1 MGKPAK
7 KRKHRRRRSA
17 NRPSRP
23 APGPSAYAEGL
34 KTVLEM
40 ADDLIPCSDPDT
52 LYRRAVELAREIDG
66 KCLVFTF
73 SNHPLSVVAPQALPP
88 DVEAALSPEIRRD
101 MAAVVQGLGLGPNAG
116 FDDVINAL
124 RARSGVLT
132 ETEAALLFLDEWR
145 RQYGK
150 K

>member
-1 MGKPAK
+1 MGALLDFVEQ
-7 KRKHRRRRSA
+7 RL
-17 NRPSRP
+17 
-23 APGPSAYAEGL
+23 GPWP
-34 KTVLEM
+34 LELESSGGM
-40 ADDLIPCSDPDT
+40 
-52 LYRRAVELAREIDG
+52 
-66 KCLVFTF
+66 
-73 SNHPLSVVAPQALPP
+73 PP

-145 RQYGK
+145 RQYLK

>member
-1 MGKPAK
+1 
-7 KRKHRRRRSA
+7 
-17 NRPSRP
+17 
-23 APGPSAYAEGL
+23 
-34 KTVLEM
+34 M
-40 ADDLIPCSDPDT
+40 AAGT
-52 LYRRAVELAREIDG
+52 G
-66 KCLVFTF
+66 VFGGM
-73 SNHPLSVVAPQALPP
+73 PP
-88 DVEAALSPEIRRD
+88 DVEAVLSPEIRRD
-101 MAAVVQGLGLGPNAG
+101 MATMLQGLGLGPNAG

>member
-1 MGKPAK
+1 M
-7 KRKHRRRRSA
+7 
-17 NRPSRP
+17 
-23 APGPSAYAEGL
+23 
-34 KTVLEM
+34 
-40 ADDLIPCSDPDT
+40 
-52 LYRRAVELAREIDG
+52 
-66 KCLVFTF
+66 
-73 SNHPLSVVAPQALPP
+73 PP
-88 DVEAALSPEIRRD
+88 DVEAVLSPEIRRD
-101 MAAVVQGLGLGPNAG
+101 MAAMLQGLGLGPNAG